1 MKILSGSSRIFE
13 GGVKKIE
20 PAAEKDD
27 FGAVD
32 EEVAEALRIGFQGL
46 NFGIEA
52 FCHCIYNQ

>member
-1 MKILSGSSRIFE
+1 M
-13 GGVKKIE
+13 KKIE